1 VINAVSETP
10 KGFLSA
16 AGVRVQST
24 GSPQVLI
31 GASVAVACVL
41 AGVGAVYSPSRVV
54 LALGGLGVVILA
66 LRNLVWLL
74 AVFTVLTFPEQLPL
88 GIASGTVAKPLGA
101 ILVLSWALHLLRN
114 RSAPFLPRDQPLIA
128 AALAVFFVFSVVS
141 ALWAADTALVISNAA
156 RLLQMVL
163 LFVIVFTAIRT
174 RTDLL
179 IVTGAYVFAAS
190 VTAAYAITSGVT
202 VEGRLTGGIANP
214 NFLAA
219 ELAAAIILAGFMLAA
234 ARTSALRAALVLSI
248 VFNAIGFTLTQSR
261 GGIIAL
267 ATALVVAVFLAGRLR
282 PHVIVGVL
290 ITGVLGATY
299 YFAIAAPAVRDR
311 LTNISAQGSAGRS
324 DEWTIAYRIFRSH
337 SIGGAG
343 LGNYSALA
351 PNYVTDNLQL
361 LRVQFVLRGF
371 VAHNTYLQILSELG
385 VIGSAV
391 FAAFLLGVI
400 GLGVKS
406 LRGGRFRSD
415 HAASAVARGVVVAL
429 VGLLAAYFFA
439 SALYAKQ
446 LWLLLALAA
455 ALATVARPP
464 TKVAR
469 E

>member
-1 VINAVSETP
+1 
-10 KGFLSA
+10 
-16 AGVRVQST
+16 
-24 GSPQVLI
+24 
-31 GASVAVACVL
+31 
-41 AGVGAVYSPSRVV
+41 
-54 LALGGLGVVILA
+54 
-66 LRNLVWLL
+66 
-74 AVFTVLTFPEQLPL
+74 
-88 GIASGTVAKPLGA
+88 
-101 ILVLSWALHLLRN
+101 
-114 RSAPFLPRDQPLIA
+114 
-128 AALAVFFVFSVVS
+128 
-141 ALWAADTALVISNAA
+141 
-156 RLLQMVL
+156 
-163 LFVIVFTAIRT
+163 
-174 RTDLL
+174 
-179 IVTGAYVFAAS
+179 
-190 VTAAYAITSGVT
+190 
-202 VEGRLTGGIANP
+202 
-214 NFLAA
+214 
-219 ELAAAIILAGFMLAA
+219 
-234 ARTSALRAALVLSI
+234 LRAVLVLSI

-290 ITGVLGATY
+290 IAGVLGATY